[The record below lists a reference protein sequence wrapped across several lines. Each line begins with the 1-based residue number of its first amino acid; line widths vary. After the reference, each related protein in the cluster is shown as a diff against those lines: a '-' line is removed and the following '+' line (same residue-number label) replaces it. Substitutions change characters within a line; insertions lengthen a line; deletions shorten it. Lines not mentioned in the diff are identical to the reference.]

1 MKGEDPKH
9 TKVVSL
15 YEDLTNI
22 LVHTVKCNPGQ
33 HDGDEWVFTCIYT
46 WRDDLDVNVPEKS
59 ELAPDSCGNA
69 TLTP

>member
-1 MKGEDPKH
+1 
-9 TKVVSL
+9 VVSL

-59 ELAPDSCGNA
+59 ESTLDICGD
-69 TLTP
+69 TILTS